1 MFYLGSILSNTP
13 TLIIAIALFIGIL
26 FFYLAGVRLGNYQK
40 KYNPDAEEEGVGPS
54 ENY

>member
-1 MFYLGSILSNTP
+1 MFCLGSILNNTP

-40 KYNPDAEEEGVGPS
+40 KYNPDAKAEGVSPS